1 MKELNTYNRVA
12 GYLNKV
18 FNLINEEYFE
28 SALEM
33 PTITIQSTVGAY
45 GHVTTSKVWQT
56 EKGKTSYELNVGA
69 DYLARPIENVV
80 ATLIHEACHLYA
92 MQNGIKDT
100 SNQGVYHNSRFKA
113 IAEARGL
120 IIERHAK
127 YGWTLTSPSE
137 ETIDFCIRNDLQDI
151 RVSRNTGLT
160 FTAIGTGKAGNAGE
174 PPKPTSKKS
183 SSIKWVC
190 PQCGAIIR
198 STKAVNVICGD
209 CMVPFIT
216 QNDSKAAL

>member
-18 FNLINEEYFE
+18 FNLINREYFD
-28 SALEM
+28 SNLEM

-56 EKGKTSYELNVGA
+56 ETGKASYELNVGA
-69 DYLARPIENVV
+69 DYLSRPIEDVV

-100 SNQGVYHNSRFKA
+100 SNRGVYHNSRFKA

-120 IIERHAK
+120 IIQKHDK

-137 ETIDFCIRNDLQDI
+137 KTVDFCIRNDLQDI
-151 RVSRNTGLT
+151 RVTRNTGFT
-160 FTAIGTGKAGNAGE
+160 FTGIGTGKAGNAGN
-174 PPKPTSKKS
+174 PPKPTAKKGN
-183 SSIKWVC
+183 SIKWVC
-190 PQCGAIIR
+190 PKCGAIVR
-198 STKAVNVICGD
+198 STKTLNILCGD
-209 CMVPFIT
+209 CMIPF
-216 QNDSKAAL
+216 QRV